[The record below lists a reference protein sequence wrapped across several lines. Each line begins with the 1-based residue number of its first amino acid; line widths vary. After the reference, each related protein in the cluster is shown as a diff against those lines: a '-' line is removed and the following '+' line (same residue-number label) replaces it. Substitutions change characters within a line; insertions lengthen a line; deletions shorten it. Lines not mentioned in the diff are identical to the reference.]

1 MIKIALVG
9 SIGSG
14 KSFISKLF
22 GYPVFNADKE
32 VNYIYSKNITCFNKL
47 RKTFPNYISTFPINK
62 EELISCILAN
72 QKNIKKISNIVHPLV
87 KKRLKIF
94 INNNKKKKFLILD
107 IPLYLENKLNTKKDI
122 IIFIDSK
129 KKDIEKRL
137 FKRKAFNKQIH
148 KLLKKIQLP
157 LKIKKQKSNFV
168 IKNDFSVKT
177 VKKSVKYF
185 LRNLVYERNS
195 T

>member
-1 MIKIALVG
+1 M
-9 SIGSG
+9 
-14 KSFISKLF
+14 
-22 GYPVFNADKE
+22 
-32 VNYIYSKNITCFNKL
+32 
-47 RKTFPNYISTFPINK
+47 
-62 EELISCILAN
+62 
-72 QKNIKKISNIVHPLV
+72 HPLV

-107 IPLYLENKLNTKKDI
+107 IPLYLEKKLNTKKDI

>member
-9 SIGSG
+9 DIGAG

-32 VNYIYSKNITCFNKL
+32 VNNIYLKNITCFKKL
-47 RKTFPNYISTFPINK
+47 KKTFPNHITTFPINK
-62 EELISCILAN
+62 GELINCILAN
-72 QKNIKKISNIVHPLV
+72 QKNLKKISNVVHPLV
-87 KKRLKIF
+87 NERLRVFLK
-94 INNNKKKKFLILD
+94 NNKKKKFLILD

-122 IIFIDSK
+122 IIFINSK

-137 FKRKAFNKQIH
+137 FKRKTFNKKIH

-168 IKNDFSVKT
+168 IKNDFSIKT
-177 VKKSVKYF
+177 AKKSVKYF
-185 LRNLVYERNS
+185 FNKFS
-195 T
+195 